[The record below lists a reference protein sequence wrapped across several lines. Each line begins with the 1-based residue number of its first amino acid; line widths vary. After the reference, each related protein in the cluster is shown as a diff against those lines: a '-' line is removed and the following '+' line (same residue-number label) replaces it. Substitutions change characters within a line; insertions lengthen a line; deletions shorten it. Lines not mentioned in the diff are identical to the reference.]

1 MSKKRPF
8 QGGMWF
14 QKQIDQRTRASLV
27 ILEEQFAS
35 EHTSDTNEQLLEYLR
50 SCSREL
56 GHTPNIREV
65 IGGRYIVERFGDW
78 LIAVRRAGL
87 PAAKKGPSPVN
98 CEIYKREFQ
107 QQKQLFQEQ
116 RRTRRSHKDLAAAAR
131 QQERAQEKEKRAAA
145 EEIWMT
151 GHHTDTD
158 WQLLDYIRQC
168 AMELG
173 HTPVK
178 KEVLG
183 SALILERFGSWATAL
198 VLAGLELPQGMKLPS
213 KNELE
218 AARKRL
224 VERD

>member
-1 MSKKRPF
+1 
-8 QGGMWF
+8 
-14 QKQIDQRTRASLV
+14 
-27 ILEEQFAS
+27 
-35 EHTSDTNEQLLEYLR
+35 
-50 SCSREL
+50 
-56 GHTPNIREV
+56 
-65 IGGRYIVERFGDW
+65 
-78 LIAVRRAGL
+78 
-87 PAAKKGPSPVN
+87 
-98 CEIYKREFQ
+98 
-107 QQKQLFQEQ
+107 
-116 RRTRRSHKDLAAAAR
+116 
-131 QQERAQEKEKRAAA
+131 
-145 EEIWMT
+145 MT

-183 SALILERFGSWATAL
+183 SALIRERFGSWATAL

-213 KNELE
+213 KFELE